1 MSIASLLLFVCG
13 DACGESSRSRE
24 VHRLGASYFLYAV
37 KRILNIVEAER
48 YIDQELV
55 SFCV

>member
-24 VHRLGASYFLYAV
+24 VHRLGASAV
-37 KRILNIVEAER
+37 KHVLNIVEAER
-48 YIDQELV
+48 YIDQEPI
-55 SFCV
+55 SFCA